1 MSHQVPPRVQ
11 NPLSLLKEWAV
22 LESGPQKMLAILTFS
37 LPSIAYCIQGGLGT
51 AKVGIMGS

>member
-22 LESGPQKMLAILTFS
+22 PESGPQKVLVILTFS
-37 LPSIAYCIQGGLGT
+37 LPGIAYCIQGSLRT
-51 AKVGIMGS
+51 AKDGIMGS